1 VAVLKNQ
8 DIKFGKSSSSDPRI
22 AINQFLDQTNP
33 ETSALTVFFC
43 SSEFDVGEI
52 GDELSHRGREAQI
65 IGCTSAGEISPAG
78 YSDGTITGFSLP
90 TEGFSSVSVKIEVI
104 SEISIGS
111 IQTSVEDLIVK
122 LDKQEPASPD
132 QETFA
137 FLFVDG
143 MAQCE
148 EILASSINSVLDEIP
163 LFGGSASDGLK
174 FEKTHVFHN
183 GEFCT
188 DSAVLTLVR
197 TPHPFHVFKTQHYVG
212 TDKKMV
218 VTDADPQTRVVR
230 EINAEPAAT
239 EYARIIGL
247 PGEDLSPMDFATH
260 PVVVKVGGT
269 DHVRAIQKVNDDG
282 SLTFF
287 CAIDTGVVLTLA
299 EGIDIL
305 ENLEDTLSNIKEN
318 IGAPQLILGCDCVF
332 RTLELEQKQLKHQAG
347 EIFSEYNVAGFCTY
361 GEQFQ
366 SMHVNQTF
374 TGVAIGMPKD
384 K

>member
-1 VAVLKNQ
+1 MEKQ
-8 DIKFGKSSSSDPRI
+8 HIRFGASSSLDPRL
-22 AINQFLDQTNP
+22 AINQFLKQTMP
-33 ETSALTVFFC
+33 EVSTLTVFFC
-43 SSEFDVGEI
+43 SSEFDIEAI
-52 GDELSHRGREAQI
+52 GHELSKLDDDIQI
-65 IGCTSAGEISPAG
+65 VGCTSAGEISPSG
-78 YSDGTITGFSLP
+78 YSDDTITGFSLP
-90 TEGFSSVSVKIEVI
+90 REGFSSVSVGIDEL
-104 SEISIGS
+104 SDLSI
-111 IQTSVEDLIVK
+111 TSVQKCVEDLIAK
-122 LDKQEPASPD
+122 LDNLTLTTTD
-132 QETFA
+132 HDTFA

-148 EILASSINSVLDEIP
+148 EVLASSINSVLDDIP

-174 FEKTHVFHN
+174 FDKTYVFH
-183 GEFCT
+183 GGAFST

-197 TPHPFHVFKTQHYVG
+197 TPHPFQVFKTQHYVG

-230 EINAEPAAT
+230 EINAQPAAA

-247 PGEDLSPMDFATH
+247 PQKDLSPMDFATH

-269 DHVRAIQKVNDDG
+269 DHVRAIQKVNADG

-287 CAIDTGVVLTLA
+287 CAIDTGVVLTVA

-305 ENLEDTLSNIKEN
+305 ENLEEALSEIKDK
-318 IGAPQLILGCDCVF
+318 IGAPLLILGCDCVF
-332 RTLELEQKQLKHQAG
+332 RTLELERKQLKHQAG

-361 GEQFQ
+361 GEQYH

-374 TGVAIGMPKD
+374 TGVAIGALPEPP
-384 K
+384 